1 MQFIQLVEF
10 YSQSPVNELRDSMD
24 AWLGASHGKRALQMT
39 VLAAE
44 RDQPNHYWE
53 LLEYPSEAE
62 ANSSAEL
69 PETQAAYNRWAGLLE
84 GEPVFH
90 NLDVME
96 QYGGPSTAPVEA
108 VSGATAGAATPG
120 AG

>member
-1 MQFIQLVEF
+1 VQFIQLVEF
-10 YSQSPVNELRDSMD
+10 YSSRSVNELRESMD
-24 AWLGASHGKRALQMT
+24 AWLGASRGKRALQMA

-44 RDQPNHYWE
+44 RERPNHYWE
-53 LLEYPSEAE
+53 LLEYPSEEDAGRSVELAE
-62 ANSSAEL
+62 
-69 PETQAAYNRWAGLLE
+69 TRAAYKRWTELLE

-96 QYGGPSTAPVEA
+96 QYGGPWTAPVDA
-108 VSGATAGAATPG
+108 ITATTPG